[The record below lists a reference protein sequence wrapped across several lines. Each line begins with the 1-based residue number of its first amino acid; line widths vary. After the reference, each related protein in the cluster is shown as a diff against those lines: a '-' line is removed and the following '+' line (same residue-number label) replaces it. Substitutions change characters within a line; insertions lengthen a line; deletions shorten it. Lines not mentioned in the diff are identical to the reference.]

1 MGRVRRQSNKKD
13 SGWFKERWIS
23 TIKKYDNTN
32 SKSSVKRNIMSNR
45 ELTIILRSVV
55 LGSPEQ
61 RTITEAAKML
71 GIGRPALSF
80 VLNGRADLSI
90 ELAYNIERVFK
101 YDALD
106 L

>member
-1 MGRVRRQSNKKD
+1 MP
-13 SGWFKERWIS
+13 
-23 TIKKYDNTN
+23 
-32 SKSSVKRNIMSNR
+32 NR
-45 ELTIILRSVV
+45 EFTIILRSII

-61 RTITEAAKML
+61 RSITDAAKML

-80 VLNGRADLSI
+80 VLNGRADLSV

-106 L
+106 LLLRQTRIKLETYQKSVTWR